1 MSTIKSYI
9 EKLLLAN
16 GVTITPDKSAFFDA
30 FTSDEKVIE
39 QFNVIQQNQTKMV
52 KDFVLRNKI
61 NDIIHNHMQIPN
73 GTVGKTY
80 ETVINFEQLG
90 WNELIHSE
98 FVGLEECGLSFDS
111 KNDIITGIPIASG
124 EYKIKFLFRVDGE
137 SENAP
142 LNEKNINLIINADPK
157 SLWKNVP
164 SDTHD
169 PYWKEDNTN
178 DFQPLGNKHIVVASK
193 RGRSH
198 ANVGSFRDDDY
209 AFKFYENTGWSVVA
223 VADGAGSA
231 KASRKGSQL
240 ACQEVINYFEK
251 NLTSALSSELDEL
264 IQEHQNASSE
274 TKEDSKNRIGIFTY
288 NHLGSCANTVHKKLE
303 EFANTQ
309 QIDIKELHT
318 TLIFALYKKFD
329 FGYAVM
335 TFGVGDCP
343 IGIINKDQTDFKL
356 MNWLDVGE
364 FGGGTRFITMPEIF
378 TSDKLSSRFGFT
390 IMKDFSYL
398 MLMTDGIYD
407 AKFVVESNLE
417 KLEKWNEFIAD
428 LKGTNDD
435 NCAVVFD
442 ANNSEIA
449 HQLSQWMD
457 FWSPGNHDDRTLAII
472 F

>member
-1 MSTIKSYI
+1 MSTTKNYI
-9 EKLLLAN
+9 EKLFYAN
-16 GVTITPDKSAFFDA
+16 NIAIKPNRMGMFEEFTTDEENIKS
-30 FTSDEKVIE
+30 
-39 QFNVIQQNQTKMV
+39 V
-52 KDFVLRNKI
+52 KTI
-61 NDIIHNHMQIPN
+61 NDNQQIMMNKWVLKTKIMDILDHPFQIPN
-73 GTVGKTY
+73 GTVGKSY
-80 ETVINFEQLG
+80 QTVIDFNQLG
-90 WNELIHSE
+90 WNDLIHSE
-98 FVGLEECGLSFDS
+98 FVGLEECGLAFDS
-111 KNDIITGIPIASG
+111 KNDSISGTPTTSG

-137 SENAP
+137 DENAP

-157 SLWKNVP
+157 SLWKSID
-164 SDTHD
+164 SDQND
-169 PYWKEDNTN
+169 PYWKEDNVA
-178 DFQPLGNKHIVVASK
+178 DFQPLGDKHIVIASK

-231 KASRKGSQL
+231 KASRKGSQI
-240 ACQEVINYFEK
+240 ACQEVVNYFE
-251 NLTSALSSELDEL
+251 NHFTPALSAELDQL
-264 IQEHQNASSE
+264 ITEHQKANSE
-274 TKEDSKNRIGIFTY
+274 TIEDFKNKIGIFTY
-288 NHLGSCANTVHKKLE
+288 NHLGSCANSVHNKLE
-303 EFANTQ
+303 EFAQTN
-309 QIDIKELHT
+309 QINIKELHT
-318 TLIFALYKKFD
+318 TLIFTLFKKYD
-329 FGYAVM
+329 FGYGVM

-343 IGIINKDQTDFKL
+343 IGIVNIDQTDFKL

-378 TSDKLSSRFGFT
+378 TSDKLSTRFGFT
-390 IMKDFSYL
+390 IMEDFSYL

-428 LKGTNDD
+428 LKGNNDD
-435 NCAVVFD
+435 QCAVVFD
-442 ANNSEIA
+442 PNNSEIA